1 MREFLNIG
9 DLIVAEIKTIQN
21 NNRNINLHIRYEK
34 FGKLDN
40 GVLIPV
46 NSCLIKK
53 MNSHFIEKDD
63 LTIIFALNG
72 FIWI

>member
-1 MREFLNIG
+1 M
-9 DLIVAEIKTIQN
+9 
-21 NNRNINLHIRYEK
+21 
-34 FGKLDN
+34 
-40 GVLIPV
+40 IPV

-53 MNSHFIEKDD
+53 MNSHFVEKDD